1 MSQIAHVP
9 NILEPQ
15 SPSLGGSF
23 VQCKQKGAGS
33 ALVGAASAECEVGGG
48 GGMCWETVGRE
59 GAICL
64 PPPQIWVGRIK
75 CKACLAPE
83 PA

>member
-33 ALVGAASAECEVGGG
+33 ALVGAASAACEVGGG
-48 GGMCWETVGRE
+48 GECAGR
-59 GAICL
+59 
-64 PPPQIWVGRIK
+64 Q
-75 CKACLAPE
+75 
-83 PA
+83 